1 MQSHQGTD
9 SFQRLTTRPE
19 IELTLSNG
27 QRTRNATSII
37 LKEQLQVG
45 IMAMTVQFLVVL
57 PMNLLFITHAV
68 ANGNGRNLGIQS
80 LPPNNYENM
89 IIPVGINC

>member
-1 MQSHQGTD
+1 MQSHQGSD

-27 QRTRNATSII
+27 TATRNADIYYLEGTTTGWDNGYDSSIFGGVANEFAI
-37 LKEQLQVG
+37 Y
-45 IMAMTVQFLVVL
+45 
-57 PMNLLFITHAV
+57 THTV

-80 LPPNNYENM
+80 
-89 IIPVGINC
+89 